1 MNFLQPMMIWG
12 FAALAVP
19 IIIHLWQRRKVLQVK
34 FSTLRFLKV
43 VAAKTSRSAKI
54 ENLFLLFLRCL
65 IVALVVWAAM
75 RPVLSSRSTKLI
87 GGNVPRRLVL
97 VIDDSMSM
105 NYRAGEETRLEKAK
119 RQAMA
124 VLDDLKEGDEVA
136 VFAVNDRVQLL
147 IPELSVDHAK
157 AREQVNA
164 IQPTQFRTDLGAG
177 LREARKA
184 LAKTT
189 RGDRQIFLFTD
200 SQESGWQFD
209 HAAVFDDAWKQTAP
223 KLVVVQTDEINAVNA
238 AVTNVRFD
246 TPFAASGSLVR
257 GVATVENSS
266 DAPRLD
272 VLEVRAGTEKAGQ
285 RPVEVAAHSAQEV
298 AFDFTV
304 PALAERW
311 LQGTVQLGGD
321 NLSIDDRRYFLLGVF
336 QPPRVLIVEQGGGPE
351 KARAGFFLRKA
362 LAAGARSAPIETCS
376 PNELDDKVLNIFS
389 AVFLAGVPGV
399 SDRSSVKLE
408 SYLQS
413 GGTVVLF
420 PGDQT
425 DAANIGRLE
434 WMPAKPGAAKELPFG
449 RLVVKALEPQ
459 HPLFTN
465 SWDAN
470 TPFPALPQRK
480 LWDWQLSSE
489 GRVLLT
495 IGEGLPF
502 IVFGQH
508 GPGRVI
514 IVNASPD
521 RAWGDFPL
529 TTAFLPLVQQIARLS
544 VARTGR
550 ESNPLVGDSIPV
562 PPAAPRDQTLTI
574 KTPKGDTLA
583 VPAGAPLLERA
594 DTPGFYE
601 VSAGAEGVVH
611 EFAVNVD
618 GRESVL
624 APIAT
629 DALTKIVAHD
639 RVTGLD
645 ELRHWL
651 EEARGQSKLW
661 PILLLAALAVYALES
676 IYSNLLARRRA
687 QGDESH
693 IATGRLNKRRMG
705 QPFRAEQT
713 TEKEPEPV
721 EVEK

>member
-1 MNFLQPMMIWG
+1 MIWG

-19 IIIHLWQRRKVLQVK
+19 IIIHLWQRRKVIQVK

-54 ENLFLLFLRCL
+54 ENLLLLLLRCL
-65 IVALVVWAAM
+65 VVALVAWAAM

-87 GGNVPRRLVL
+87 GGNVPRSVVL
-97 VIDDSMSM
+97 IVDDSMSM
-105 NYRAGEETRLEKAK
+105 NYRAGEDTRLEKAK
-119 RQAMA
+119 REAMA

-136 VFAVNDRVQLL
+136 VLAVNDRVQLL

-164 IQPTQFRTDLGAG
+164 IQPTEFRTDLGAG

-189 RGDRQIFLFTD
+189 HGDRQIFLFTD

-209 HAAVFDDAWKQTAP
+209 HPAVFDDAWKQMAP
-223 KLVVVQTDEINAVNA
+223 KLVVVRPDDISAVNA

-246 TPFAASGSLVR
+246 TPFAASGSMVR

-272 VLEVRAGTEKAGQ
+272 VLEVRAGSEKVGQ

-298 AFDFTV
+298 TFDFTV

-311 LQGTVQLGGD
+311 MQGTVQLGGD
-321 NLSIDDRRYFLLGVF
+321 NLPPDDRRFFLLGVF
-336 QPPRVLIVEQGGGPE
+336 QPPRVLVVEQGAGPE
-351 KARAGFFLRKA
+351 KARPGFFLRKA
-362 LAAGARSAPIETCS
+362 LAAGVRSAPIETCS
-376 PNELDDKVLNIFS
+376 PGELDDKVLNTFS

-420 PGDQT
+420 PGDPT
-425 DAANIGRLE
+425 EAANIGKLE
-434 WMPAKPGAAKELPFG
+434 WMPAKPGAVKELPLG

-480 LWDWQLSSE
+480 LWDWQPTTE

-502 IVFGQH
+502 IIFGQR
-508 GPGRVI
+508 GAGRVI

-550 ESNPLVGDSIPV
+550 ESNPQVGDSVPV
-562 PPAAPRDQTLTI
+562 PPTVPRDQALTL

-583 VPAGAPLLERA
+583 VPSGAPLLDRA
-594 DTPGFYE
+594 EQPGFYE
-601 VSAGAEGVVH
+601 VSAGAEGLVH

-618 GRESVL
+618 GREGVL
-624 APIAT
+624 APMAE
-629 DALTKIVAHD
+629 DALTKIVPHD
-639 RVTGLD
+639 SVVGVD
-645 ELRHWL
+645 DLRHWL

-661 PILLLAALAVYALES
+661 PLLLLAALAIYAAES
-676 IYSNLLARRRA
+676 VYSNLLARRRA
-687 QGDESH
+687 QGDVSH
-693 IATGRLNKRRMG
+693 IQTGRLNKRRMG
-705 QPFRAEQT
+705 QPFRAEQSGA
-713 TEKEPEPV
+713 EKPEEKSEPA

>member
-19 IIIHLWQRRKVLQVK
+19 IIIHLWQRRKVIQVK
-34 FSTLRFLKV
+34 FSTLRFLKI

-54 ENLFLLFLRCL
+54 ENLLLLLLRCL
-65 IVALVVWAAM
+65 VVALVVWAAM

-87 GGNVPRRLVL
+87 GGNVPRSVVLLV
-97 VIDDSMSM
+97 DDSLSM

-119 RQAMA
+119 REALA

-136 VFAVNDRVQLL
+136 VMAVNDRVQLL

-157 AREQVNA
+157 AREQVSA
-164 IQPTQFRTDLGAG
+164 IQPTEFRTDLGAG

-189 RGDRQIFLFTD
+189 RGERQIFLFTD
-200 SQESGWQFD
+200 SQEGGWQFD
-209 HAAVFDDAWKQTAP
+209 HAAVFDEQWKQTAP
-223 KLVVVQTDEINAVNA
+223 KLIVARPDDVGAVNA
-238 AVTNVRFD
+238 SVTNVRFD

-257 GVATVENSS
+257 GVATVENSG

-272 VLEVRAGTEKAGQ
+272 VLEVRTGKDKVGQ
-285 RPVEVAAHSAQEV
+285 RPVEVAAHSTQEV

-304 PALAERW
+304 PSLADRW

-321 NLSIDDRRYFLLGVF
+321 NLPADDRRFFLLGVF

-376 PNELDDKVLNIFS
+376 PGELDDKVLNAFS
-389 AVFLAGVPGV
+389 AVFLAGVPGI

-425 DAANIGRLE
+425 EPANLERLE
-434 WMPAKPGAAKELPFG
+434 WLPAKPGGVKELPVG
-449 RLVVKALEPQ
+449 RLVVRALEPQ

-480 LWDWQLSSE
+480 LWDWKLTSE
-489 GRVLLT
+489 GRVLLS

-502 IVFGQH
+502 IIFGQR
-508 GPGRVI
+508 GAGRVI

-550 ESNPLVGDSIPV
+550 ESNPVVGDSVPV
-562 PPAAPRDQTLTI
+562 PPTAPRDQALTL
-574 KTPKGDTLA
+574 KTPKGDLVA

-594 DTPGFYE
+594 ETPGFYE
-601 VSAGAEGVVH
+601 VNAGAEGLVH

-618 GRESVL
+618 GREGVL
-624 APIAT
+624 APIGEE
-629 DALTKIVAHD
+629 ALTKIIAHD
-639 RVTGLD
+639 SVVGID
-645 ELRHWL
+645 DLRHWL

-661 PILLLAALAVYALES
+661 PLLLLAALGAYALES

-687 QGDESH
+687 QGDETH
-693 IATGRLNKRRMG
+693 IQTGRLNKRRIG
-705 QPFRAEQT
+705 QPFRAET
-713 TEKEPEPV
+713 GPEEKPE
-721 EVEK
+721 EAGVEK